1 MRYCSIQKWIE
12 ENDKKLYEFLE
23 DNCLL
28 GIFKF
33 RHGTSG
39 VTFLCPSNW
48 KSIEKDIESGD
59 YVNGVNTLKAHVLQG
74 FYPDLDGLME
84 QKDGLVNS
92 LGQVVEVKSKSGST
106 VLLKDGGKVT
116 EVKPKFQGTPDRSN
130 IMVFTYD
137 GSLLPTNAPA
147 GSLKYTSAPSGKQ
160 SKSGGGFRGMNK
172 LSLTKGVEQRALNL
186 IRQQSASGDSDSKLY
201 MSHNPYAA
209 ALVSLYTYANM
220 AAPDKVNE
228 LYSLLDVFPE
238 QAFYATINPY
248 GQSSL
253 DGLIQN
259 WIEETGGIYAGANP
273 AADYLL
279 IMKID
284 SPKGSEATAMPGK
297 PEAMIRA
304 IPKLYKSDAAKLNGD
319 AMRWFIA
326 VRLAEEPQLF
336 SNPQK
341 FITLVYDLAVLFS
354 SGSTEWINNP
364 MGAGP
369 FLAGSRYCLYNFN
382 NAVPSEAASVAQA
395 MSGGMVG
402 EGHIIA
408 QDEAGQVE
416 LLRKA
421 AAAGSDSDEGRY
433 AKAKAALDA
442 FRASA
447 VKPSA

>member
-1 MRYCSIQKWIE
+1 
-12 ENDKKLYEFLE
+12 
-23 DNCLL
+23 
-28 GIFKF
+28 
-33 RHGTSG
+33 

-253 DGLIQN
+253 DCASDRAEGAIVEVDADRRVRRCADDNVRVDEIEAECACGRGERECLLGLVV
-259 WIEETGGIYAGANP
+259 EVEFER
-273 AADYLL
+273 
-279 IMKID
+279 
-284 SPKGSEATAMPGK
+284 S
-297 PEAMIRA
+297 
-304 IPKLYKSDAAKLNGD
+304 
-319 AMRWFIA
+319 FH
-326 VRLAEEPQLF
+326 F
-336 SNPQK
+336 
-341 FITLVYDLAVLFS
+341 
-354 SGSTEWINNP
+354 
-364 MGAGP
+364 
-369 FLAGSRYCLYNFN
+369 
-382 NAVPSEAASVAQA
+382 
-395 MSGGMVG
+395 
-402 EGHIIA
+402 
-408 QDEAGQVE
+408 EAGVVE
-416 LLRKA
+416 VGRCVCA
-421 AAAGSDSDEGRY
+421 EDVVVDEVRFEVDRRRFEDGR
-433 AKAKAALDA
+433 
-442 FRASA
+442 
-447 VKPSA
+447 